1 MNEIQVSQP
10 HSLSVYS
17 AAAIQIIKDQ
27 ICKGATDL
35 ELKQF
40 IEVCKRTGLDPFTKQ
55 IYAIKRWDSQVGRE
69 VFAHQISIDGLRVIA
84 ERSGKYQGQEGPLW
98 CGEDGVWVDC
108 WLKDTPPAA
117 AKVGIVRSDF
127 KQVLWATARF
137 KVYAQKKKD
146 GTLTKFWKDMP
157 DLMISKV
164 AEGLALRK
172 AFPNDQA
179 EFYFSEAGQKTQEL
193 VAKSVQQIQKA
204 FEPHTAAVDAALSTA
219 PDETIDISTGEVV
232 PPLATK
238 SEPVPE
244 SAPEVLTPFDAYTIP
259 FGKHTGKTLKQLG
272 LNEAKNYRDWLKS
285 SNKGTGKALMT
296 YAQELIKMV
305 DDWDLYLSQQA
316 LAVKHFPR

>member
-17 AAAIQIIKDQ
+17 QAAIQIIKDQ
-27 ICKGATDL
+27 ICKGASDL

-179 EFYFSEAGQKTQEL
+179 EFYFSEAGQQTQAL
-193 VAKSVQQIQKA
+193 AIQAAQNVVKA
-204 FEPHTAAVDAALSTA
+204 LNPQKQAIDAALSAT
-219 PDETIDISTGEVV
+219 PDETLDITTGELV
-232 PPLATK
+232 PPFTPQ
-238 SEPVPE
+238 SEPAPE
-244 SAPEVLTPFDAYTIP
+244 RAPEVLTKFDAYTIP
-259 FGKHTGKTLKQLG
+259 FGKHLGKTLKELG
-272 LNEAKNYRDWLKS
+272 LQQAKDYRDWIRTSGK
-285 SNKGTGKALMT
+285 KTGKPMQT
-296 YAQELIKMV
+296 YAQELCQMV
-305 DDWDLYLSQQA
+305 DDYEGYLKQSPQ
-316 LAVKHFPR
+316 